1 MSDRPGTGAAP
12 AVEQD
17 TTVFPVDDH
26 AVVRTGLATY
36 LGTEPGMRVV
46 GQAANAR
53 RALDELAVLANSGD
67 LPDVVLMDVL
77 MPEMDG
83 ITGTAE
89 NKRRW
94 PEVEVVAVTSFLEE
108 SKIRAVLEAG
118 AAGYLLKDAD
128 ADDVVRAIRAAQR
141 GEVHLDPAAAKAL
154 TASMRTPRRTAVA
167 ALTPRERDVIV
178 LIARG
183 GTNRQIGK
191 HLGVTERTARTH
203 VSNILSK
210 LGLASRTQAAMW
222 AVNEGLVDVVPAV
235 GA

>member
-1 MSDRPGTGAAP
+1 
-12 AVEQD
+12 
-17 TTVFPVDDH
+17 VFLVDDH

-89 NKRRW
+89 IKRRW

-108 SKIRAVLEAG
+108 SKIRPCWRPG
-118 AAGYLLKDAD
+118 R
-128 ADDVVRAIRAAQR
+128 RATCSRTPTRMTWSTRSA
-141 GEVHLDPAAAKAL
+141 PPSAAKC
-154 TASMRTPRRTAVA
+154 TWTRPRPRRS
-167 ALTPRERDVIV
+167 PRRC
-178 LIARG
+178 ARPG
-183 GTNRQIGK
+183 GPRSP
-191 HLGVTERTARTH
+191 R
-203 VSNILSK
+203 
-210 LGLASRTQAAMW
+210 
-222 AVNEGLVDVVPAV
+222 
-235 GA
+235 